1 MTNPVDGLYE
11 RLLADWQ
18 RDPSTLDNPVLR
30 RAFEAGVPNREL
42 QDAHEQATRG
52 LQVEREHANA
62 SDVARRNERH
72 QHARD
77 RAQLEGEL
85 VNTRRK
91 LALLRDRTDRELT
104 RLRADLK
111 PAPEPVFAPGEAE
124 RLAGLG
130 WRKGA

>member
-30 RAFEAGVPNREL
+30 RAFEAAGPNREL
-42 QDAHEQATRG
+42 QDHYDQATRS

-62 SDVARRNERH
+62 SEVARRNERH
-72 QHARD
+72 QHSRD
-77 RAQLEGEL
+77 RANLEGQL
-85 VNTRRK
+85 VNVRRE
-91 LALLRDRTDRELT
+91 LARYKGHTERELT

-111 PAPEPVFAPGEAE
+111 PPPEPVLAAGEAE
-124 RLAGLG
+124 QLAMLG
-130 WRKGA
+130 WRKS